1 MAHDVRS
8 SYYDKDAPFDP
19 YAQGHARQSSGYNA
33 ASFATPARQAPL
45 KGGRD
50 EEEAFSPEANWD
62 IYNDFNNVGPRLNNT
77 PPAFSSADSKGM
89 YRPLPNRTDA
99 RSDAT
104 TPEVELVTVPAFG
117 AEWNKDELKG
127 MTKSG
132 KRKAKTQARNDTGA
146 CGGCF
151 TRRLLVFV
159 IFGLILATG
168 IALAI
173 CIPRVPSFSFNSDS
187 PFRPINNDG
196 DAQWKTAFS
205 RTPANFSFPAWLDLR
220 VNTRSSITPIHF
232 DLLSAKLYE
241 QGEYTVVGTGN
252 LTGYTVPAKK
262 DVPILLPIV
271 FEHQAVNSS
280 DLTWLHFY
288 DACKN
293 SRPGINIRVVLE
305 MKIRGRLGTAGTSTQ
320 INGVACPIELPLD
333 SV

>member
-77 PPAFSSADSKGM
+77 PPAFSSADSKG
-89 YRPLPNRTDA
+89 RK
-99 RSDAT
+99 SDAT

-132 KRKAKTQARNDTGA
+132 KRKAKTQARNDTVRAWFRGEEGA

-280 DLTWLHFY
+280 DLT
-288 DACKN
+288 N
-293 SRPGINIRVVLE
+293 SVNVGGGKRPGINIRVVLE